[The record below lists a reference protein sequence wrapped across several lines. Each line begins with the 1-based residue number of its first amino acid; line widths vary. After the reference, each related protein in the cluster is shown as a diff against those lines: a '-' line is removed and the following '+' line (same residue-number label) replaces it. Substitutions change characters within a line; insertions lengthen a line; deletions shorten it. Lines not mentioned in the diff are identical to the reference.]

1 MRTATFQATALV
13 AAFLTLLMSPRALS
27 QETAV
32 YAEIGC
38 AVCHGSAGEGSAAGP
53 SLATGALALA
63 DFVDYVR
70 QPTGTMPAYSP
81 QAVSNRTLAEIH
93 AYLAPATAQRVPT
106 GRVDAGTTLYR
117 STGCYQCHSN
127 EGQGG
132 AQGPRIGPDPVSFAR
147 FAWYLR
153 QPTGSMPP
161 YSAAVISDQD
171 LADIYSY
178 LETRP
183 RPPAV
188 DSIPLLAP

>member
-1 MRTATFQATALV
+1 MRTVTFQASALV
-13 AAFLTLLMSPRALS
+13 AAVVILLVSPRAFA
-27 QETAV
+27 QEAGG

-38 AVCHGSAGEGSAAGP
+38 ALCHGSAGEGSAAGP
-53 SLATGALALA
+53 SLATGALPLA
-63 DFVDYVR
+63 EFVDYVR

-81 QAVSNRTLAEIH
+81 QAVSDQTLAEIH
-93 AYLAPATAQRVPT
+93 AYLVPAAAQPVPI
-106 GRVDAGTTLYR
+106 GHVDAGATLYR
-117 STGCYQCHSN
+117 GTGCYECHSN

-153 QPTGSMPP
+153 HPTGSMPP

-171 LADIYSY
+171 LADIYAF
-178 LETRP
+178 LEARP

-188 DSIPLLAP
+188 DNIPLLAP

>member
-1 MRTATFQATALV
+1 
-13 AAFLTLLMSPRALS
+13 
-27 QETAV
+27 
-32 YAEIGC
+32 
-38 AVCHGSAGEGSAAGP
+38 
-53 SLATGALALA
+53 
-63 DFVDYVR
+63 
-70 QPTGTMPAYSP
+70 MPAYSP

-93 AYLAPATAQRVPT
+93 AYLAPATAQRVPM

-171 LADIYSY
+171 LADIYAY